1 MKRIILLSVLICA
14 SLSLMGQTMTD
25 RFASYNE
32 MTGKEVWF
40 YNIDLMRD
48 AFGDFIYKTDA
59 SGKFKKV
66 SSSTIYDNLSTGDVK
81 VGQVFKDNGCNYLQ
95 VTISGTKYYLLIDSN
110 TNFLMNARSASYWKQ
125 LKTEASKY
133 KYISADSY
141 ILRDYT
147 QRHPVQ
153 DYISITWRTLQ
164 RPASIDY
171 DVYFTFTTSNN
182 TTKTLNFK
190 AKDFTF
196 FKKDF
201 VIVVPASSKT
211 SPDSPD
217 IPASTSEANGEK
229 VSTMDSYRVFDADL
243 AWNSSISSYLDTNE
257 YIPNETLPFTVYGYS
272 NGYYYG
278 YLLGYDCLFPE
289 SYVTLSYHDAQYLQ
303 SRGKSGMEV
312 RKVWAQTYD
321 RIHSAEYLEKNSAY
335 QEGLRL
341 KQEADRKKSR
351 ELLQYLRNHRVILG
365 SHHVSRSYGDYTL
378 QIDIWNWYSKRIK
391 YVDLTL
397 MALNN
402 VRDPRW
408 NDRSLSTTNRR
419 CIGYIESYEKATYNF
434 EDVFYD
440 YNGLIGDVVVC
451 GAVITFEDNST
462 ITISSQAA
470 ANMYSENHNLKFPDN
485 FFYYI
490 NEN

>member
-14 SLSLMGQTMTD
+14 SLGLMGQTGPD
-25 RFASYNE
+25 RFASYDE

-40 YNIDLMRD
+40 YNVDLMRR
-48 AFGDFIYKTDA
+48 AYGDFIYKMEA
-59 SGKFKKV
+59 NGKLKKV
-66 SSSTIYDNLSTGDVK
+66 SSSTAYDNLSSADVR
-81 VGQVFKDNGCNYLQ
+81 VGQIYKESGKNFLQ
-95 VTISGTKYYLLIDSN
+95 VHISGIKYYLLINNN
-110 TNFLMNARSASYWKQ
+110 TDFLTNTRSTSYWKQ
-125 LKTEASKY
+125 LKDEASKY

-164 RPASIDY
+164 RPASLDD

-182 TTKTLNFK
+182 TTRTLNFK
-190 AKDFTF
+190 AQDFTF

-201 VIVVPASSKT
+201 VIVVPASSKPAPVV
-211 SPDSPD
+211 S
-217 IPASTSEANGEK
+217 ASTSEVNGEK

-243 AWNSSISSYLDTNE
+243 AWNSSISSVLDTKE

-278 YLLGYDCLFPE
+278 YLLSYDCSFPE
-289 SYVTLSYHDAQYLQ
+289 SYVTLRYHDAQYLQ

-312 RKVWAQTYD
+312 RKVWAQEYD
-321 RIHSAEYLEKNSAY
+321 RIHSAEYLEQNSAY
-335 QEGLRL
+335 QEEVRL
-341 KQEADRKKSR
+341 KQEADRKKSH
-351 ELLQYLRNHRVILG
+351 ELLQYLRKHRVIIG
-365 SHHVSRSYGDYTL
+365 GHQVSRSYSDYTL
-378 QIDIWNWYSKRIK
+378 RIDIWNWYSKRIK
-391 YVDLTL
+391 YLDLTL
-397 MALNN
+397 IALNN
-402 VRDPRW
+402 VRDERW
-408 NDRSLSTTNRR
+408 DDRSLSVTNRR
-419 CIGYIESYEKATYNF
+419 CIGYIDSYESATYNF

-440 YNGLIGDVVVC
+440 YYELIGDIVVC

-470 ANMYSENHNLKFPDN
+470 ANMYIENHVLEFPDN
-485 FFYYI
+485 FFKYI